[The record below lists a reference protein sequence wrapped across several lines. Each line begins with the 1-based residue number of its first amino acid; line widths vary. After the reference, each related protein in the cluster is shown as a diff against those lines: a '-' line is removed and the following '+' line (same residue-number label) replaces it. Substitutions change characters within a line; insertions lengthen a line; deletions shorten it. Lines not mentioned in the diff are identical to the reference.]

1 MLVGDFLYEELV
13 PYNFS
18 AARRP
23 PRHHQASG
31 CRGSTADGKAAIAR
45 IDYDLDYIA
54 TASLWLDAKISMVGC
69 KDQPADNRPRVSL
82 G

>member
-54 TASLWLDAKISMVGC
+54 TASLWLDAKISLRTIAREFLWGNGV
-69 KDQPADNRPRVSL
+69 
-82 G
+82 